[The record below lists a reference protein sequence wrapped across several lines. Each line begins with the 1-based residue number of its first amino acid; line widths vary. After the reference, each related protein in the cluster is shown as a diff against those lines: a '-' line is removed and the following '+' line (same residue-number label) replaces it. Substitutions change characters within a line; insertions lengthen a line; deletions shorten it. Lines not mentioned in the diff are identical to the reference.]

1 MAKDAKASGSALSLQ
16 QTLSLYT
23 PALVMALGNGI
34 IAPALPVYVKSFNV
48 SFAVAALAIVLY
60 QAGAFV
66 CAFPT
71 GYLLDKI
78 GRRPILLAGP
88 IILAVTSLLIAF
100 SETFEQLLILRFIGG
115 AAEQMWMMARLAV
128 ISDTAATGQRGKQIT
143 WMTALN
149 RVGDLGG
156 PAVGGF
162 LAAAFDVRIP
172 FVIYGVIVFL
182 AIVPSF
188 FLVKESKPADTD
200 RTKEGSGGKSD
211 WGVVLA
217 AVLSAQIMAFLVA
230 QFCANVARM
239 GFQSGTI
246 ILYAAYAYDAGPQQ
260 LGLMASAAGLLSLP
274 IVFSTGPI
282 MDRFGRKKV
291 MVPGFFLV
299 GMMAFGLAATTIE
312 PAPFPIFVGMYT
324 LQLTAQSITGGT
336 MQVLGSDLAPE
347 TARGRFFAVWR
358 MIANLASTLGPGMV
372 AFLSDVASFTVAF
385 GVIGVMGVTVSLL
398 LAMVVRE
405 TVTARPRE
413 SAPP

>member
-1 MAKDAKASGSALSLQ
+1 MGKDNRDPGSALSLQ

-23 PALVMALGNGI
+23 PALILALGNGI
-34 IAPALPVYVKSFNV
+34 IAPALPVYVRSFDV
-48 SFAVAALAIVLY
+48 PFSVAALAIVLY
-60 QAGAFV
+60 QAGSFV

-78 GRRPILLAGP
+78 GRRPILLSGP
-88 IILAVTSLLIAF
+88 IILAISSLLIAR
-100 SETFEQLLILRFIGG
+100 SETFEQLLLLRFIGG
-115 AAEQMWMMARLAV
+115 AAEQMWMLARLAV
-128 ISDTAATGQRGKQIT
+128 ITDTAAVRQRGKQIT

-156 PAVGGF
+156 PAFGGF
-162 LAAAFDVRIP
+162 LAAMFDVRIP
-172 FVIYGVIVFL
+172 FVVYGVIVFL

-188 FLVKESKPADTD
+188 FLVKETKPAATD
-200 RTKEGSGGKSD
+200 HTKEGSATKSD

-217 AVLSAQIMAFLVA
+217 ALLTTQVMAFLVA

-239 GFQSGTI
+239 GFQGGTI
-246 ILYAAYAYDAGPQQ
+246 ILYAAYAYEVGPQQ

-299 GMMAFGLAATTIE
+299 GLMAFGLAATTVG
-312 PAPFPIFVGMYT
+312 PAPFPIFVAVYT

-336 MQVLGSDLAPE
+336 MQVLGSDLAPP

-358 MIANLASTLGPGMV
+358 MIANLASTVGPGMV
-372 AFLSDVASFTVAF
+372 AVLSDVASYAVAF
-385 GVIGVMGVTVSLL
+385 GIIGVMGIAVSLL
-398 LAMVVRE
+398 LAVVVRE
-405 TVTARPRE
+405 TVNARPPE
-413 SAPP
+413 PAAQ